1 MNKLLYI
8 VGAFILAVAMLKF
21 AVNISNR
28 QSRIDKCVVAEY
40 ENNTGKDRR
49 DMYNY
54 CQAKANR
61 K

>member
-8 VGAFILAVAMLKF
+8 VGVFIIAVAMIKF
-21 AVNISNR
+21 AMSTGDR
-28 QSRIDKCVVAEY
+28 QSRIDECIVAEY

-54 CQAKANR
+54 CQAKANS